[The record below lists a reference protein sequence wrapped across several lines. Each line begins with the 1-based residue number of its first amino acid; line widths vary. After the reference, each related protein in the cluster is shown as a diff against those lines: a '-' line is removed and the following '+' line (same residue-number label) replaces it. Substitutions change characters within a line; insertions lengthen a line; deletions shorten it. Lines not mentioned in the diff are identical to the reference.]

1 MWERIC
7 AHPKGGSQ
15 ALLLRCSQVKMNPE
29 ENEEETTATTLGSPK
44 GCGTKTQQQV
54 K

>member
-29 ENEEETTATTLGSPK
+29 ETTATTPGSSK